1 MRKSILIIFCLCLWG
16 GLYAQTN
23 DRFSKFTKIVIDPGH
38 GGIKPGARG
47 KKNWEKNINLAVALK
62 VGNMIKENLPDLKVV
77 FTRTTDEDVDLIK
90 RSQIANREKA
100 DLFLSI
106 HCNSSTSHE
115 AFGNETYVMGLAKT
129 KGNIEAAKKENADIL
144 TEANYKETYDGF
156 DPNSP
161 EANIFFALYQNAY
174 LEQSLSFASKIQSQY
189 KSNLSLYNRGIKQ
202 APYLVLWKTSVPC
215 VLTEIGFI
223 SNPKEE
229 SYIASE
235 RGQYEIAAC
244 IFRAICEYKMAKE
257 MSHFK
262 VPTVK
267 ELVPYEVIKRDE
279 QRRAKEEAEDRAE
292 ELRRQEQ
299 EKKAQELAQKLK
311 NAQTPTTEL
320 EEATQ
325 TNTIQVKEENSLV
338 YSVQFYADPTKVS
351 NSDERFT
358 DLEDISSYKE
368 GKHWKYTAGKF
379 KTLKEANAYNKSVV
393 SKKYPDAFVVVFYN
407 NKKITRAQAIR
418 IEKQLNKK

>member
-1 MRKSILIIFCLCLWG
+1 MRKTILIIFCLCLWG
-16 GLYAQTN
+16 SVHAQTN

-47 KKNWEKNINLAVALK
+47 KNNWEKNINLAVALK
-62 VGNMIKENLPDLKVV
+62 VGNMIKENLPDVKVV

-106 HCNSSTSHE
+106 HCNSSVSHE

-156 DPNSP
+156 DPSSP

-174 LEQSLSFASKIQSQY
+174 LEQSLAFASKIQSQS
-189 KSNLSLYNRGIKQ
+189 KGNLSLYNTGVEK

-229 SYIASE
+229 AYIASE

-244 IFRAICEYKMAKE
+244 IFRAICEYKMSKE
-257 MSHFK
+257 MSHFDI
-262 VPTVK
+262 PTVK
-267 ELVPYEVIKRDE
+267 ELVPYEVIRRDE
-279 QRRAKEEAEDRAE
+279 ERKAKEAEIARKE
-292 ELRRQEQ
+292 EEQRLEQ
-299 EKKAQELAQKLK
+299 ERKAKELAQKLK
-311 NAQTPTTEL
+311 AN
-320 EEATQ
+320 TQ
-325 TNTIQVKEENSLV
+325 T
-338 YSVQFYADPTKVS
+338 
-351 NSDERFT
+351 
-358 DLEDISSYKE
+358 
-368 GKHWKYTAGKF
+368 
-379 KTLKEANAYNKSVV
+379 
-393 SKKYPDAFVVVFYN
+393 
-407 NKKITRAQAIR
+407 
-418 IEKQLNKK
+418 